1 MSSKRIAIP
10 TLEDDGLFT
19 PEVGPWAE
27 EKYELA
33 KLYGTLFT
41 TGIRSKWDELV
52 YVDLFAGA
60 GRSRVRRVGTDRVLP
75 ASPMLAL
82 TLDHPFDRYV
92 FCESDEERMKALEER
107 VRREFSGVDVR
118 FVSGDVNQSVP
129 AILAEMPPVQ
139 AGWRSLG
146 FCFVDPFGLKDL
158 RFATIAALS
167 KRYMDFLVLVPSGY
181 DATRNEGIYLSPDNH
196 TIDRFLGNDGWR
208 DEWAAAKAR
217 GQTFDRFMTDA
228 FGRSMQRLRYIY
240 EGIDNSHL
248 VRSSEKKLR
257 LYRLVLFSRDKLG
270 VKFWRAVQKY
280 AVPQGRLFD

>member
-1 MSSKRIAIP
+1 MSSKRASIP

-27 EKYELA
+27 EKYELVR
-33 KLYGTLFT
+33 LYGTLFT
-41 TGIRSKWDELV
+41 TSMRGKWDELV

-60 GRSRVRRVGTDRVLP
+60 GRSRVRGTDRVLP

-92 FCESDEERMKALEER
+92 FCESDEERLEALRER
-107 VRREFSGVDVR
+107 VRREFSRVDVR

-129 AILAEMPPVQ
+129 AILAEMPPVR

-167 KRYMDFLVLVPSGY
+167 ERYMDFLVLVPSGH
-181 DATRNEGIYLSPDNH
+181 DATRNEGIYLSPDKR
-196 TIDRFLGNDGWR
+196 TIDRFLGNPGWR
-208 DEWAAAKAR
+208 EEWAAAKAR

-228 FGRSMQRLRYIY
+228 FGRSMQGLGYIY
-240 EGIDNSHL
+240 EGIDRAHL
-248 VRSSEKKLR
+248 VRSFEKKLR
-257 LYRLVLFSRDKLG
+257 LYRLVLFSRHELG
-270 VKFWRAVQKY
+270 AKFWRDVQKY